1 VSRLWQIEDVH
12 RAGDLGEPT
21 DHGGGLQAAAVV
33 VLVVSWSVAAVA
45 VVLYLANRPPWSADQ
60 WYFVVD
66 LADGLVYGA
75 VAFVLLSRV
84 RRAVAWLIAVT
95 AVGGALAALGF
106 QWGYYQAANPD
117 LPTLPLLTAMQN
129 LGWVPGTL
137 ALVMI
142 VPWLVR
148 DEPLDRFAK
157 IAIGASTTVIVLWM
171 VLRLTDPFPWPEG
184 DSVMPLA
191 IRDEGWLD
199 FVVSTFT
206 AQIVLV
212 VAFGLL
218 AAADVVRRWLTRPAD
233 RRRGLGWLA
242 IGTVLITVSFVP
254 LALPI
259 DVLEQLPVWLTPVA
273 HLASQLFFPAAIL
286 VVVLR
291 QRLWGTDLAVSRAV
305 SWGLLTAMLTVAYV
319 AVVSVLAWTS
329 IGEPGVRQVIATA
342 FVAAGFQPVK
352 VWVQQRVNHLVFGDA
367 AEPMNVVR
375 RVGRRVG
382 SAAAPEQLLDD
393 AVAAVRSSLRLGAVE
408 IVMGD
413 GDERRLLASTGG
425 SVVAAST
432 EVPLVIQGQE
442 HCRMVVSP
450 RPGERLDARSLRSLT
465 ELAPVVAAAVQLS
478 ATAAELS
485 RSRARLTEARD
496 EERRRLRR
504 ELHDGLG
511 PALAG
516 IGLALQASRNLLASD
531 PGAASDLLEQMVEET
546 DRRVQEVRRMA
557 RDLLPPTLEGEGLVP
572 ALIELAELHRANGIA
587 VEVHVGELD
596 QVPSTTAT
604 AAYAIASEAL
614 RNVVRHATATSCSIS
629 VDDPTGTD
637 LVLVVVDD
645 GHGIDDDVRPGV
657 GLLSMREWAE
667 GAGGSFELSAAQPHG
682 TRVTARIPV
691 AAGAGVAS

>member
-1 VSRLWQIEDVH
+1 MH
-12 RAGDLGEPT
+12 RAGDLGTPSEQ
-21 DHGGGLQAAAVV
+21 GGGHRAAAVV
-33 VLVVSWSVAAVA
+33 VLVSSWSIAAVA
-45 VVLYLANRPPWSADQ
+45 IVLYLANRPPWSEDQ

-66 LADGLVYGA
+66 LADGLVYGS

-84 RRAVAWLIAVT
+84 RRAVAWLIALT
-95 AVGGALAALGF
+95 AVGGSLAALGF
-106 QWGYYQAANPD
+106 QWGYYQAANPE
-117 LPTLPLLTAMQN
+117 LPTLPLLTSMQN

-148 DEPLDRFAK
+148 DDPLDRVARVA
-157 IAIGASTTVIVLWM
+157 IAAGTAVIALWM
-171 VLRLTDPFPWPEG
+171 LLRLTDPFPWPEG
-184 DSVMPLA
+184 DSVMPLS
-191 IRDEGWLD
+191 IHDEGWLD
-199 FVVSTFT
+199 FIVSTFT

-212 VAFGLL
+212 VVFGLL

-242 IGTVLITVSFVP
+242 IGTFLITVSFVP
-254 LALPI
+254 LALPLE
-259 DVLEQLPVWLTPVA
+259 VLEQLPVWLTPVA

-291 QRLWGTDLAVSRAV
+291 QQLWGTDLAVSRAV
-305 SWGLLTAMLTVAYV
+305 SWGLLTAMLTAAYV
-319 AVVSVLAWTS
+319 AVVSLLAWIS

-352 VWVQQRVNHLVFGDA
+352 LWVQQRVNHLVFGDA
-367 AEPMNVVR
+367 AEPMSVVR
-375 RVGRRVG
+375 RVGRGVG

-425 SVVAAST
+425 SIDATGT

-442 HCRMVVSP
+442 HCRMTVSP
-450 RPGERLDARSLRSLT
+450 RPGERLDARTLRSLS
-465 ELAPVVAAAVQLS
+465 ELAPVVAATVQLS
-478 ATAAELS
+478 ATAAELA

-516 IGLALQASRNLLASD
+516 IGLALQASRNLLVSD
-531 PGAASDLLEQMVEET
+531 PGAASNLLEQMVEET
-546 DRRVQEVRRMA
+546 DRRVEEVRRMA

-587 VEVHVGELD
+587 VEVHVGQLD
-596 QVPSTTAT
+596 DVAPTTAT

-614 RNVVRHATATSCSIS
+614 RNVVRHATATTCSIS
-629 VDDPTGTD
+629 IDDPTGTD

-645 GHGIDDDVRPGV
+645 GHGIGDDVRPGV
-657 GLLSMREWAE
+657 GLVSMREWAE
-667 GAGGSFELSAAQPHG
+667 GAGGSFELSAAQPRG
-682 TRVTARIPV
+682 TRVTARIPA